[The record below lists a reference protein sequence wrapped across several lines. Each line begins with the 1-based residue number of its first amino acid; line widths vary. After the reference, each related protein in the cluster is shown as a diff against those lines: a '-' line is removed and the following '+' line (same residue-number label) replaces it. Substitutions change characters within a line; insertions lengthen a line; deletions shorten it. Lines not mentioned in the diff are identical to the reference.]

1 LPEQLFTIGYDAFVV
16 KVDPSGE
23 NLLFSTYLNGSVAAY
38 GRAISLDSEGNLVV
52 AGFTASI
59 DFPVTA
65 GALTP
70 PDPYGESKGF
80 LTVLDSGARELLYS
94 TRFGGSER
102 ENVWDM
108 ALDDNGSVYLVGSS
122 VSTDFP
128 ITPGATQQS
137 AGGAFDAFVAKFSA
151 ASTPVVAAAGIVS
164 GASFR
169 PGAVA
174 PGMVVS
180 IFGSGLG
187 PPGGGSL
194 QLDGGGLVKTEL
206 QGSRVLFN
214 GVPAPLIFSS
224 ANQVSVIAPYAL
236 ANEAVARVVVE
247 CGGVRSA
254 PVELA
259 VAESA
264 PGLFT
269 YDSSGAGQGA
279 LLNQDGSVN
288 TPQNPAERGSIVV
301 LFGTGEGQTD
311 PAGQD
316 GLING
321 VIPPQ
326 PRQPVAVLIGG
337 REAAVLYAGG
347 APGLVAGVIQV
358 NARIPEDL
366 AESGAVPVTLR
377 VGTAGSQPGVTL
389 AVR

>member
-1 LPEQLFTIGYDAFVV
+1 
-16 KVDPSGE
+16 
-23 NLLFSTYLNGSVAAY
+23 VAAY

-65 GALTP
+65 GALAP

-128 ITPGATQQS
+128 ITPGAIQQS

-164 GASFR
+164 GASFL

-187 PPGGGSL
+187 PPGGASL

-269 YDSSGAGQGA
+269 YDS
-279 LLNQDGSVN
+279 
-288 TPQNPAERGSIVV
+288 R
-301 LFGTGEGQTD
+301 
-311 PAGQD
+311 
-316 GLING
+316 
-321 VIPPQ
+321 
-326 PRQPVAVLIGG
+326 
-337 REAAVLYAGG
+337 YAK
-347 APGLVAGVIQV
+347 
-358 NARIPEDL
+358 R
-366 AESGAVPVTLR
+366 
-377 VGTAGSQPGVTL
+377 
-389 AVR
+389 